1 MAVVEYKLHI
11 VGPKGQRRAP
21 DWIRE
26 GGNYPSTDHSMVG
39 WIVDNAEYYIPDTV
53 ETLTKE
59 QLVTRQLALHATTPE
74 RIYAGSETEP
84 MAREEDTANWRD
96 KTDAEVRAEVEAW
109 YDDYT
114 AMCADIVK

>member
-26 GGNYPSTDHSMVG
+26 GGNLGSTDHTMVG
-39 WIVDNAEYYIPDTV
+39 WVVDNAEYYIPDTV

-59 QLVTRQLALHATTPE
+59 QLVARQLALHATTAE
-74 RIYAGSETEP
+74 RIYTGSEESP
-84 MAREEDTANWRD
+84 IAQEQDTGNWRD
-96 KTDAEVRAEVEAW
+96 KTDAEVTAEVEAW
-109 YDDYT
+109 YDSYT
-114 AMCADIVK
+114 TSCAGITK

>member
-11 VGPKGQRRAP
+11 VGHRGQRRAP

-26 GGNYPSTDHSMVG
+26 GGNFVSTDHSMVG

-53 ETLTKE
+53 ETLTKA
-59 QLVTRQLALHATTPE
+59 QLVTRQLALHAATPE

-84 MAREEDTANWRD
+84 MAQEQDTANWRD
-96 KTDAEVRAEVEAW
+96 KTDAEVTAEVEAW
-109 YDDYT
+109 YDSYT
-114 AMCADIVK
+114 ASCAGITK